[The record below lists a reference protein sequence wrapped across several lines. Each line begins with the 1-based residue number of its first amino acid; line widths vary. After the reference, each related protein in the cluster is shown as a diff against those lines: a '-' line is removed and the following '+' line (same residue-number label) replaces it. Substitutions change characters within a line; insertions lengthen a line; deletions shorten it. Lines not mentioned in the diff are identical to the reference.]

1 MQRSAAC
8 IMDLYGEAAATFVKT
23 AFADFDSVGVS
34 LKVTSICHFQTAAS
48 VLTHRLPHSPK
59 PPSRILTQWGRRMK
73 RKEEIQN
80 DGFTL
85 AELLIVV
92 AIIGVLVAIAIPI
105 FSSQLEK
112 SREATDLANVR
123 SKYAE
128 LMAEAITNG
137 GEGAPYQAEVPL
149 KQKQENWQGYD
160 PVVLAGI
167 THYKM
172 DGNTDQWIGV
182 PGPGGSCTI
191 TYDAT
196 ENKVIFNWSGGT
208 GISGRVDATAKDFNA
223 IHQAAQELMQGKTNS
238 QFEIDSKCPGSTL
251 VPGLEGHTSKDNL
264 FRTGTWAYLADP
276 PACQKGENARYFLWT
291 SMDTSKINASGETIP
306 VIVCQRNTDGTDF
319 FYVSTSKTG
328 EREKWINNK
337 KETYYAVS
345 EHKGDAGKLAEA
357 FTSEKNATKYES
369 FEEAYKAYQKKVR
382 EEYAD
387 HQDWIDDEL
396 K

>member
-1 MQRSAAC
+1 MQRPAAC
-8 IMDLYGEAAATFVKT
+8 IMDLYGKAAATFVKT

-34 LKVTSICHFQTAAS
+34 LKVTLICHFQTAAS
-48 VLTHRLPHSPK
+48 VLAHRLPHSPK

-149 KQKQENWQGYD
+149 KQKQDDWQGYD
-160 PVVLAGI
+160 PVELAGI
-167 THYKM
+167 THYKWQS
-172 DGNTDQWIGV
+172 DTDQWKGV
-182 PGPGGSCTI
+182 PGPGGKCTI
-191 TYDAT
+191 TYD
-196 ENKVIFNWSGGT
+196 EKDKVIFNWSGGT
-208 GISGRVDATAKDFNA
+208 GISDRVDTTAKDFDK
-223 IHQAAQELMQGKTNS
+223 IHNKAQELMNRYGSNNV
-238 QFEIDSKCPGSTL
+238 FEIDSRCPNSSM
-251 VPGLEGHTSKDNL
+251 VPVLKEVTEADNL
-264 FRTGTWAYLADP
+264 FRSGTWAYLADP
-276 PACQKGENARYFLWT
+276 QASKVGTGSNYFIWT
-291 SMDTSKINASGETIP
+291 SMDTAKAGAGKKIP
-306 VIVCQRNTDGTDF
+306 VIVCRKNADGTYSY
-319 FYVSTSKTG
+319 YVTDSETGSRTKGSKEYVAVSKT
-328 EREKWINNK
+328 IPN
-337 KETYYAVS
+337 AAAL
-345 EHKGDAGKLAEA
+345 DQA
-357 FTSEKNATKYES
+357 FTKGKAQDCQS
-369 FEEAYKAYQKKVR
+369 FEEAYQAYQKKIS
-382 EEYAD
+382 EEYAE
-387 HQDWIDDEL
+387 HIDWIDDNL